1 MLSLRRAADSLRRG
15 LLSIP
20 APLSFGV
27 GVIDHCGLA
36 VVLLTW
42 SQEQARR
49 ARRLRI
55 HPETVVPARIRR
67 RPLVW
72 DGSDAIPGEV
82 RGFMGQGQS
91 IDAGQVMAALNGRS
105 VVLVGMMGAGKTSV
119 GKRLAAKLGLPF
131 VDADAEIEAGAQLTI
146 SEIFERFGEA
156 YFREGERKVIARL
169 LGSGPMVLATGGGAF
184 MNAATRDN
192 IARHG
197 FSIWLKPSFDILLA
211 RVRKKSNRP
220 LLKTADPEGT
230 LRRLLDE
237 RSPTYALADFTIES
251 VDAAHDSVIEAI
263 LRRLHAA
270 LNYEAGALAQ
280 PRRRVEVPLGARA
293 YSILIGPGVLDE
305 AGAEIARIAP
315 GVNCAVVTDARV
327 APLYLDQV
335 VASLDRAGLR
345 STSIVCPP
353 GEGAKSYS
361 EFARVADALIEAR
374 IERRDVVIALGGG
387 VVGDLAGFCA
397 ATLRRGVRLVQIPTT
412 LLAQVDSSVGGKTG
426 INSRHGKN
434 LVGAFHQ
441 PALVLADTICLNSLS
456 ERDFRAGFAE
466 VVKYGLIGDRGF
478 FEFLEANWRD
488 IFAGGPSRT
497 EAIAVSCAAKAR
509 VVVADETEQGERA
522 LLNLGHTFGHA
533 LEKLTDYDP
542 ARLVHGEG
550 VAIGMALAFRFSRD
564 LGLCSGQDATRAEA
578 HLKAAGL
585 PTRIGDIPGFEADSG
600 SLLTAMRQDKKV
612 ERGKLTFI
620 LVRGIG
626 EAFVARDV
634 EEGSVSTFLARELA
648 PSS

>member
-1 MLSLRRAADSLRRG
+1 MS
-15 LLSIP
+15 
-20 APLSFGV
+20 
-27 GVIDHCGLA
+27 
-36 VVLLTW
+36 
-42 SQEQARR
+42 
-49 ARRLRI
+49 
-55 HPETVVPARIRR
+55 
-67 RPLVW
+67 
-72 DGSDAIPGEV
+72 
-82 RGFMGQGQS
+82 QGQS
-91 IDAGQVMAALNGRS
+91 IDVGQATAALTGRS

-146 SEIFERFGEA
+146 PEIFERFGEA

-169 LGSGPMVLATGGGAF
+169 LTSGPMVLATGGGAF
-184 MNAATRDN
+184 MNATTREN
-192 IARHG
+192 IARQG
-197 FSIWLKPSFDILLA
+197 VSIWLKPSFDILLA

-220 LLKTADPEGT
+220 LLKTANPDET
-230 LRRLLDE
+230 LRRLLEE
-237 RSPTYALADFTIES
+237 RSPIYALADFTIES
-251 VDAAHDSVIEAI
+251 LDAAHDSVVEAI
-263 LRRLHAA
+263 LQRLHAA
-270 LNYEAGALAQ
+270 PGNDARASSQAT
-280 PRRRVEVPLGARA
+280 RRRVDVPLGARA
-293 YSILIGPGVLDE
+293 YSILIGPSLLDD

-327 APLYLDQV
+327 APLYLDRLL
-335 VASLDRAGLR
+335 ASLDQAGLR
-345 STSIVCPP
+345 STSIVCTP

-361 EFARVADALIEAR
+361 EFARLADALIEAR
-374 IERRDVVIALGGG
+374 IERRDIVIALGGG

-434 LVGAFHQ
+434 LIGAFHQ
-441 PALVLADTICLNSLS
+441 PSLVLADTTCLNSLS

-478 FEFLEANWRD
+478 FEFLESKWRD
-488 IFAGGPSRT
+488 LFAGGPARA
-497 EAIAVSCAAKAR
+497 EAIAISCAAKAR
-509 VVVADETEQGERA
+509 VVAADETEQGERA

-564 LGLCSGQDATRAEA
+564 LGLCSGQDATRVEA
-578 HLKAAGL
+578 HLKAVGL

-600 SLLTAMRQDKKV
+600 SMLAAMRQDKKV

-626 EAFVARDV
+626 ESFVARDV
-634 EEGSVSTFLARELA
+634 EEGSVSAFLARELA

>member
-1 MLSLRRAADSLRRG
+1 
-15 LLSIP
+15 
-20 APLSFGV
+20 
-27 GVIDHCGLA
+27 
-36 VVLLTW
+36 
-42 SQEQARR
+42 
-49 ARRLRI
+49 
-55 HPETVVPARIRR
+55 
-67 RPLVW
+67 
-72 DGSDAIPGEV
+72 
-82 RGFMGQGQS
+82 MGQGQS
-91 IDAGQVMAALNGRS
+91 VDAGQAAAALNGRS
-105 VVLVGMMGAGKTSV
+105 LVLVGMMGAGKTSV
-119 GKRLAAKLGLPF
+119 GKRLAARLGLPF

-169 LGSGPMVLATGGGAF
+169 LASGPMVLATGGGAF
-184 MNAATRDN
+184 MSAATRDN
-192 IARHG
+192 IGRHG
-197 FSIWLKPSFDILLA
+197 LSIWLKPGFDVLLA

-230 LRRLLDE
+230 LRRLVEE
-237 RSPTYALADFTIES
+237 RSPIYALADFTIES
-251 VDAAHDSVIEAI
+251 FDAAHDSVVDAI
-263 LRRLHAA
+263 LRRLQDSPG
-270 LNYEAGALAQ
+270 ERAGARAQ
-280 PRRRVEVPLGARA
+280 ERRRVDVPLGARA
-293 YSILIGPGVLDE
+293 YPILIGSGVLDE
-305 AGAEIARIAP
+305 AGAEIARIGP
-315 GVNCAVVTDARV
+315 GVNCAVVTDATV
-327 APLYLDQV
+327 APLYLDRLA
-335 VASLDRAGLR
+335 ASLDRAGLR
-345 STSIVCPP
+345 STAIVCPP

-374 IERRDVVIALGGG
+374 VERRDIVIALGGG

-441 PALVLADTICLNSLS
+441 PSLVLADTACLDSLS
-456 ERDFRAGFAE
+456 ERDFRSGFAE
-466 VVKYGLIGDRGF
+466 VVKYGLIGDHGF
-478 FEFLEANWRD
+478 FEFLESNWRD
-488 IFAGGPSRT
+488 VFAGGPARA
-497 EAIAVSCAAKAR
+497 EAIATSCAAKAR
-509 VVVADETEQGERA
+509 VVAEDETEQGARA

-533 LEKLTDYDP
+533 LEKLTNYDA

-578 HLKAAGL
+578 HLKAVGL
-585 PTRIGDIPGFEADSG
+585 PTRIGDIPGFATDAAG
-600 SLLTAMRQDKKV
+600 LLAAMRQDKKV

-634 EEGSVSTFLARELA
+634 EEGSVSAFLARELA
-648 PSS
+648 PSI